1 MASGA
6 RRGTAKGE
14 ALDGFNQSRK
24 EENGR
29 GGGAQQKLGT
39 ERRAASGVAQQSSEA
54 AARSRAVS
62 MKTGETKK
70 SR

>member
-29 GGGAQQKLGT
+29 GGGQQKLGT
-39 ERRAASGVAQQSSEA
+39 KQRATSGVAQQSSEA